1 MARPVGAFNRESFSP
16 LILDAARELATPER
30 APTRREIAAHL
41 MLSTREIQ
49 TPIDNLRRTGRLLP
63 VRLRTVAHRTRPVAE
78 YAPADAVQAPS
89 VQAPAPDPR
98 TGWEDLQRCMERC
111 WR

>member
-41 MLSTREIQ
+41 MLSTREIK

-78 YAPADAVQAPS
+78 YAPADAVAQA
-89 VQAPAPDPR
+89 AEPATESP
-98 TGWEDLQRCMERC
+98 GWVELQRALAAALR
-111 WR
+111 